1 MSVEK
6 ELELLVPL
14 VLQAFNDQFSTNLK
28 PDEVIAEIKRPQG
41 QELFII
47 LINTKNPLDETRFAL
62 AVTEFANL
70 DSIGKFNLRLRHNG
84 GSGNVK
90 DEIFIAQTKLYWVK
104 FKHIQSYIKSSAFEE
119 LKNRDVRLKTKA
131 GGVVSTATGIP
142 VKTLV

>member
-28 PDEVIAEIKRPQG
+28 PDEVNAEIKRPQG

-90 DEIFIAQTKLYWVK
+90 DEIFIAQTKLYWAK
-104 FKHIQSYIKSSAFEE
+104 FKHIQSYVKSSVFEE
-119 LKNRDVRLKTKA
+119 LKNRDVRLKAKA
-131 GGVVSTATGIP
+131 GGVVSTAAGIP